1 VRFWY
6 GTPIEYNIDSDVTWA
21 TPVAHMRRIIL
32 HDVHK
37 TSRLIATPSGYWDK
51 IQGLVNYLKDQKY
64 TRRRNLEG
72 VIFQAGIVVSNIRQ
86 AYAKEHLK

>member
-1 VRFWY
+1 
-6 GTPIEYNIDSDVTWA
+6 
-21 TPVAHMRRIIL
+21 MRRIIL

-37 TSRLIATPSGYWDK
+37 TSRLIATPSGYWDT

-72 VIFQAGIVVSNIRQ
+72 VILQAGIVVSNVRQ
-86 AYAKEHLK
+86 AYAKEGLFKTI